1 MIGRG
6 TWFQKLFG
14 FREAGYS
21 STKQQF
27 EYDPTLGTL
36 KSKAKPERVFIAG
49 RFETPSLEELRAR
62 VDLGAAREALGNK
75 RIRVCEVVDD
85 ASLIHSKPDNSGA
98 LFQAASQFNALEHA
112 SQHGT
117 PEDGITCYSSDKTQG
132 PACATACAAGTV
144 VRNYFA
150 FSSSEGQT
158 KDRQVQNLGQVEAL
172 LNNGKEQYFQVM
184 NGYTM
189 ASNTSLQKLTEVIAG
204 SARLQEDIRKK
215 IRIGVQA
222 ETEVLTSSFGAEIYD
237 GPQQLATQVYG
248 SAISVS
254 YSRCRSENW
263 ELFARLV
270 LESAYESTLYAAVEN
285 YMRNPEKPGSRKVFL
300 TALGGGVF
308 GNDMEW
314 IKDAMSKSFTKFQD
328 IGLEIHLVSFRFSTR
343 EFVQLQREFD
353 PRKPFD
359 APSKAFSTRL

>member
-117 PEDGITCYSSDKTQG
+117 PEDLVAITN
-132 PACATACAAGTV
+132 V
-144 VRNYFA
+144 
-150 FSSSEGQT
+150 FS
-158 KDRQVQNLGQVEAL
+158 
-172 LNNGKEQYFQVM
+172 
-184 NGYTM
+184 
-189 ASNTSLQKLTEVIAG
+189 
-204 SARLQEDIRKK
+204 
-215 IRIGVQA
+215 
-222 ETEVLTSSFGAEIYD
+222 
-237 GPQQLATQVYG
+237 
-248 SAISVS
+248 
-254 YSRCRSENW
+254 
-263 ELFARLV
+263 
-270 LESAYESTLYAAVEN
+270 
-285 YMRNPEKPGSRKVFL
+285 VF
-300 TALGGGVF
+300 
-308 GNDMEW
+308 
-314 IKDAMSKSFTKFQD
+314 
-328 IGLEIHLVSFRFSTR
+328 VSFLFVPCFYRF
-343 EFVQLQREFD
+343 
-353 PRKPFD
+353 
-359 APSKAFSTRL
+359 RLWGFRTARICI